1 MRKRRE
7 KIERH
12 NKERKHAE
20 REIEIF
26 KGKGCIERDRN
37 EKMIETEIKIIDM
50 YDRHKG
56 QRKKM

>member
-7 KIERH
+7 KIERY
-12 NKERKHAE
+12 NKERKYVE

-37 EKMIETEIKIIDM
+37 EKMIEIEIKIIDM
-50 YDRHKG
+50 YDRYKG
-56 QRKKM
+56 